1 MWQDKIA
8 DLINYN
14 EFTRAIVIVAIILI
28 MLKVST
34 DPRSILQS
42 VLISAL
48 GIFGI
53 WVVMNIDYV
62 VYHFIK

>member
-14 EFTRAIVIVAIILI
+14 EFTRIVVIVAIILI
-28 MLKVST
+28 MFKMST

-42 VLISAL
+42 VLITIL
-48 GIFGI
+48 GVFGI
-53 WVVMNIDYV
+53 WIVMNIDYIA
-62 VYHFIK
+62 YNFIK

>member
-1 MWQDKIA
+1 MWQDKIS

-14 EFTRAIVIVAIILI
+14 GFTRAIVIVAIILI
-28 MLKVST
+28 MFKVST

-42 VLISAL
+42 ILISIL

-53 WVVMNIDYV
+53 WFFMNIDYII
-62 VYHFIK
+62 YCFIK